1 MKNKLKILLTGFT
14 ALQCGSEKRQIY
26 KIDVPAAFVDTL
38 RKHGHDVEW
47 RKVELNENDFST
59 YDLMIVCVAPI
70 TSSNSSQGLGAL
82 KALNRAKKAVIFYDD
97 WKLKEVNASWKAV
110 LKQGKK
116 QFHKKWGNGMNFY
129 KNETE
134 DIDANAD
141 ELLIV
146 VNDLFTKGRE
156 NWKILCPMFEW
167 GNKDIIFNQK
177 SISFLTKEN
186 FNYIDPTP
194 VVINMEKS
202 IESVELKVKQWCI
215 ASIADHTPWIKKQH
229 LKWPVKYYGCRKLK
243 CERVKTEEDVFE
255 LYKKHWGV
263 LSPEY
268 PQSGSGWFRA
278 RFVYAAFAH
287 SVLWCGKKDAQAL
300 GLSYQ
305 MEPALVELHTEA
317 ELSELASKQRIEIAR
332 FFTTK
337 DEFEAKLISILELEG
352 KEVKNV

>member
-1 MKNKLKILLTGFT
+1 MKILVTGFT
-14 ALQCGSEKRQIY
+14 ALQNGSENRQIY
-26 KIDVPAAFVDTL
+26 KIDVPAAFVNTL
-38 RKHGHDVEW
+38 RKYGHDVEW
-47 RKVELNENDFST
+47 RKVELNENDFSM
-59 YDLMIVCVAPI
+59 YDVAIICVAPI

-129 KNETE
+129 KNPTDEIE
-134 DIDANAD
+134 ANAD

-146 VNDLFTKGRE
+146 INDLFTKGRE
-156 NWKILCPMFEW
+156 KWKILCPMFEW
-167 GNKDIIFNQK
+167 GNKGIIDNK
-177 SISFLTKEN
+177 SIAFLTKEN

-194 VVINMEKS
+194 AVINMDRS
-202 IESVELKVKQWCI
+202 IGSGESKVKQWCI

-229 LKWPVKYYGCRKLK
+229 LKWPVNYYGCRKLK
-243 CERVKTEEDVFE
+243 CERLKTEEDVYN
-255 LYKKHWGV
+255 LYKIHWGV

-278 RFVYAAFAH
+278 RFIYAALAH

-305 MEPALVELHTEA
+305 MEPALIELHTEA
-317 ELSELASKQRIEIAR
+317 ELSELADKQADEL
-332 FFTTK
+332 FKHFTTLGK
-337 DEFEAKLISILELEG
+337 FEEKLINILERW
-352 KEVKNV
+352 

>member
-1 MKNKLKILLTGFT
+1 MKILVTGFT

-47 RKVELNENDFST
+47 RKVELTEDDFSQ
-59 YDLMIVCVAPI
+59 YDVAIICVAPI
-70 TSSNSSQGLGAL
+70 TSSNSSKGLGAL
-82 KALNRAKKAVIFYDD
+82 KALNRIKNVVLFYDD

-116 QFHKKWGNGMNFY
+116 QFHKKWANGMNFY
-129 KNETE
+129 QNETE
-134 DIDANAD
+134 DIEANSD
-141 ELLIV
+141 ELLVV

-156 NWKILCPMFEW
+156 SWKVLCPMYEW
-167 GNKDIIFNQK
+167 GNKEIIFNQK

-194 VVINMEKS
+194 AVIDLER
-202 IESVELKVKQWCI
+202 EVELVPKVNEWCI
-215 ASIADHTPWIKKQH
+215 ASIADHSSWIKKQH

-243 CERVKTEEDVFE
+243 CERLKTEEDVFNI
-255 LYKKHWGV
+255 YKQHWGV

-305 MEPALVELHTEA
+305 MEPALIELHTAA
-317 ELSELASKQRIEIAR
+317 ELSELADKQADEL
-332 FFTTK
+332 FKHFTTLGK
-337 DEFEAKLISILELEG
+337 FEEKLINIIERW
-352 KEVKNV
+352 

>member
-1 MKNKLKILLTGFT
+1 MKILVTGFT
-14 ALQCGSEKRQIY
+14 ALQNGSENRQIY

-38 RKHGHDVEW
+38 RKHDHDVEW
-47 RKVELNENDFST
+47 RKVELYETDFGK
-59 YDLMIVCVAPI
+59 YDVIIVCVAPI

-129 KNETE
+129 KNPTE
-134 DIDANAD
+134 EIEANAD
-141 ELLIV
+141 ELLAV
-146 VNDLFTKGRE
+146 VNDLFTKGRDS
-156 NWKILCPMFEW
+156 WKILCPMFEW
-167 GNKDIIFNQK
+167 GNKNIIFNQK
-177 SISFLTKEN
+177 SISFITEEN

-194 VVINMEKS
+194 AVINIDRS
-202 IESVELKVKQWCI
+202 IGSGESKVKQWCI
-215 ASIADHTPWIKKQH
+215 ASIADHTLWIKKQH
-229 LKWPVKYYGCRKLK
+229 LKWPVNYYGCRKLK
-243 CERVKTEEDVFE
+243 CERLKTEEDVFE
-255 LYKKHWGV
+255 LYKLHWGV

-300 GLSYQ
+300 GLSYK
-305 MEPALVELHTEA
+305 MEPSLIELHTDT
-317 ELSELASKQRIEIAR
+317 ELSELSDKQADEL
-332 FFTTK
+332 FKHFTTLDK
-337 DEFEAKLISILELEG
+337 FEEKLINILERW
-352 KEVKNV
+352 

>member
-1 MKNKLKILLTGFT
+1 MKILVTGFT
-14 ALQCGSEKRQIY
+14 ALQNGSEKRQIY

-38 RKHGHDVEW
+38 RKYGHDVEW
-47 RKVELNENDFST
+47 RKVELTEDDFSQ
-59 YDLMIVCVAPI
+59 YDVAIICVAPI

-82 KALNRAKKAVIFYDD
+82 KALNRVKKAIVFYDD

-129 KNETE
+129 KNDTE
-134 DIDANAD
+134 DIEENAD
-141 ELLIV
+141 ELLAV
-146 VNDLFTKGRE
+146 VNDLFTTGRD
-156 NWKILCPMFEW
+156 NWKVLCPMYEW
-167 GNKDIIFNQK
+167 GNKEIIFNQK

-194 VVINMEKS
+194 AVINIDRS
-202 IESVELKVKQWCI
+202 IESRESKARQWCI
-215 ASIADHTPWIKKQH
+215 ASIADHSSWIKKQH
-229 LKWPVKYYGCRKLK
+229 LNWPVNYYGCRKLK

-255 LYKKHWGV
+255 LYKLHWGV

-278 RFVYAAFAH
+278 RFIYAALAH

-305 MEPALVELHTEA
+305 MEPALTELSSDVELHQ
-317 ELSELASKQRIEIAR
+317 LALQQASDIFKHI
-332 FFTTK
+332 TNK
-337 DEFEAKLISILELEG
+337 GEFEGKLINIIERW
-352 KEVKNV
+352 

>member
-1 MKNKLKILLTGFT
+1 MRILVTGFT
-14 ALQCGSEKRQIY
+14 ALQNGSENRQIY

-38 RKHGHDVEW
+38 RKYGHNVEW
-47 RKVELNENDFST
+47 RKVELTENEFSQ
-59 YDLMIVCVAPI
+59 YDVAIICVGPI
-70 TSSNSSQGLGAL
+70 TSSNCSQGLGAL
-82 KALNRAKKAVIFYDD
+82 KALNRVKKAVIFYDD
-97 WKLKEVNASWKAV
+97 WKLKEINASWKAT

-129 KNETE
+129 KNDTE
-134 DIDANAD
+134 DIEANAD
-141 ELLIV
+141 ELLVV
-146 VNDLFTKGRE
+146 VNDLFTNGRE
-156 NWKILCPMFEW
+156 SWKVLCPMYEW

-177 SISFLTKEN
+177 SISFLTREN

-194 VVINMEKS
+194 AVIDLNRE
-202 IESVELKVKQWCI
+202 VELTEKVNEWCI
-215 ASIADHTPWIKKQH
+215 ASIADHTSWIKKQH
-229 LKWPVKYYGCRKLK
+229 LKWPVNYYGCRKLK

-278 RFVYAAFAH
+278 RFIYAALAH

-305 MEPALVELHTEA
+305 MEPALIELHTDT
-317 ELSELASKQRIEIAR
+317 ELFELADKQAR
-332 FFTTK
+332 ELLEHCTTK
-337 DEFEAKLISILELEG
+337 EQFDEKLINLIERW
-352 KEVKNV
+352 